1 MREPNIDRPE
11 AAPERKQQPTASQV
25 LSKVYK
31 QIVNDR
37 RIHRAIV
44 SHVKS
49 FDNENDDDVWRMVIL
64 DQR

>member
-1 MREPNIDRPE
+1 MRESNTDRPE
-11 AAPERKQQPTASQV
+11 VTSERTQQPTASQI

-44 SHVKS
+44 NHVKS
-49 FDNENDDDVWRMVIL
+49 FDNENEDEVWRMVVL
-64 DQR
+64 